1 MSPTQPL
8 IAATAALASCG
19 DPDDRN
25 ADPAAAGT
33 ECASWSL
40 YVEGKHIRGDQIKR
54 TKGSIYYG
62 DVTSGQAEG
71 LDVFGIEFRNA
82 TPTEPSGVLSS
93 FRTEVPVGVTGTY
106 RGYFSIQDGNGQS
119 YVAEGS
125 GSSSTLNFT
134 LNEHTSTY
142 VMGSFA
148 GEVFVM
154 GSSPLVL
161 DYVSGVFE
169 WSSHGCAAIWQDCES
184 VYDSCSNHCSSAS
197 SDALEYRGCWT
208 ACADDYGLCTAQSCL
223 ANENLDEIADTF
235 ISRCRQAKIRQEFP
249 SQLLTS
255 RLGDIKKGKDADSKK
270 AWKLLNDN
278 RFAK

>member
-1 MSPTQPL
+1 MKSLRESVTLHPFAVVLL
-8 IAATAALASCG
+8 IAATAALASCD
-19 DPDDRN
+19 DPDDRDG
-25 ADPAAAGT
+25 DPTTAGT
-33 ECASWSL
+33 ECGRWSL
-40 YVEGKHIRGDQIKR
+40 YVDGKHITGDQIKR

-134 LNEHTSTY
+134 LIENTSTY

-154 GSSPLVL
+154 KSSPLVL
-161 DYVSGVFE
+161 DYVSGVFQ
-169 WSSHGCAAIWQDCES
+169 WSSNGCAALRTNCASQ
-184 VYDSCSNHCSSAS
+184 YDTCSSPCRAIDIEAPGH
-197 SDALEYRGCWT
+197 DACWDGC
-208 ACADDYGLCTAQSCL
+208 AA
-223 ANENLDEIADTF
+223 EFE
-235 ISRCRQAKIRQEFP
+235 RC
-249 SQLLTS
+249 S
-255 RLGDIKKGKDADSKK
+255 
-270 AWKLLNDN
+270 
-278 RFAK
+278 